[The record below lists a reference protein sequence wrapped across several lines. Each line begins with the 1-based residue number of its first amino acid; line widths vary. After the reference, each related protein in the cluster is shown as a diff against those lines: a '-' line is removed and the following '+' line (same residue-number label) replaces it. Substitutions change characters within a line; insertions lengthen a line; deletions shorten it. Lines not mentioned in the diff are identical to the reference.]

1 MEDKNKMKDKE
12 AFLAELRKAE
22 DPEQMSW
29 IMANYLLGIA
39 KGKMHEA
46 KNLESDDQ
54 RYGHTWDSRY
64 ASPYGRGF
72 NGAMYSDN
80 GMTES
85 RYGQS
90 GMSRRSYGR
99 SAGGF
104 SKESME
110 EAKEYLGQTLGRT
123 LSEDDLKCLIM
134 KEAASVIKRLCKDE
148 PFEAVKEF
156 TEMCIAMKG
165 YAETLPEELEEQAKE
180 EAIGKYMEMFSHR
193 ERYGHSSFRA
203 RLIHDDGEYHEPVR
217 RVRLD
222 DMGMGRGRQF
232 QLPTVEVD
240 EFNFRGRSRDSMG
253 RYK

>member
-1 MEDKNKMKDKE
+1 MMKDKE

-22 DPEQMSW
+22 DPEQMDW
-29 IMANYLLGIA
+29 IMANFLLGKA
-39 KGKMHEA
+39 KEKMHHA
-46 KNLESDDQ
+46 TSDGDDQ

-64 ASPYGRGF
+64 SLSDGRDF
-72 NGAMYSDN
+72 HGARYSDN
-80 GMTES
+80 G
-85 RYGQS
+85 
-90 GMSRRSYGR
+90 GMGGIDSYRSSMHPFTSGR
-99 SAGGF
+99 SARF

-110 EAKEYLGQTLGRT
+110 EAKEYLGKTLGRSI
-123 LSEDDLKCLIM
+123 SEDDLKCLIM

-165 YAETLPEELEEQAKE
+165 YAETLPVELEEQAKE

-222 DMGMGRGRQF
+222 DMGMGRNRQF